1 MIARF
6 LRLPLL
12 RRRPI
17 NSFFVGS
24 SAICATAAAVLIT
37 VDNDAP
43 VVDTKAAVPVPALI
57 TAASATTTLVTHHP
71 SHPMYLFCRAVQ
83 LTCLFTPPLLMVPFA
98 YAFTSLRSILQ
109 DWLVWS
115 LSTAGPTFIKL
126 GQWLSTRPDI
136 FPMEFC
142 LKLSHF
148 HDSVPTE
155 PFTALARAAI
165 VNAAAE
171 PTTVTTLTASSTA
184 TSTATA
190 TATATAT
197 STPLPPTKTVHL
209 NDIYME
215 FDPIPIGSGCVSQVY
230 LARLRSSHQRVVIK
244 VKRQGVEQR
253 ITDDLALLSHVTS
266 WIEYVLPSLRFMS
279 LSGCVSEFSSLL
291 LSQLDL
297 KQEGRHLLQFDQNFQ
312 QTWSATEN
320 ESIHFPTPYLQY
332 SSTDV
337 LVETYEE
344 GISLSDWLQEREKAM
359 ARGDTRTP
367 EQAAVEATIADIGA
381 KSFFEMVLVH
391 NFIHSDLHPGNILIS
406 TNTKKRARNEHSK
419 KSQTPS
425 LLASLYAKMTAGRG
439 VAGTT
444 VPWGVQEEAAAAVEK
459 EEICLIYLD
468 VGLTTVLRQ
477 KSRSNFI
484 ALFSAVLS
492 GQGKHAAELMVERS
506 SDPLSCIDM
515 AGFVSGMTVVIEKA
529 VRNDN
534 HGFSLGDVRIGEVL
548 RNVMT
553 LCQKHHVKVDDTMAQ
568 LVSSIALLDGI
579 GRQLDP
585 DRDLF
590 DTARPILSKLWSLH
604 PDYRKAIGEETRK
617 ILFNGGR
624 KVQ

>member
-1 MIARF
+1 
-6 LRLPLL
+6 
-12 RRRPI
+12 
-17 NSFFVGS
+17 
-24 SAICATAAAVLIT
+24 
-37 VDNDAP
+37 
-43 VVDTKAAVPVPALI
+43 
-57 TAASATTTLVTHHP
+57 
-71 SHPMYLFCRAVQ
+71 
-83 LTCLFTPPLLMVPFA
+83 
-98 YAFTSLRSILQ
+98 
-109 DWLVWS
+109 
-115 LSTAGPTFIKL
+115 
-126 GQWLSTRPDI
+126 
-136 FPMEFC
+136 
-142 LKLSHF
+142 
-148 HDSVPTE
+148 
-155 PFTALARAAI
+155 
-165 VNAAAE
+165 
-171 PTTVTTLTASSTA
+171 
-184 TSTATA
+184 
-190 TATATAT
+190 
-197 STPLPPTKTVHL
+197 
-209 NDIYME
+209 ME

-253 ITDDLALLSHVTS
+253 ITDDLALLSYVTS

-297 KQEGRHLLQFDQNFQ
+297 TQEGRHLLRFDQNFQ

-332 SSTDV
+332 SSKNV

-406 TNTKKRARNEHSK
+406 TKTKKRAGNEHSAKSK
-419 KSQTPS
+419 KPS
-425 LLASLYAKMTAGRG
+425 LLASLFAKMTDGRG
-439 VAGTT
+439 VAGTE
-444 VPWGVQEEAAAAVEK
+444 QEEAAAAVEEAAAEK
-459 EEICLIYLD
+459 EAEKQEICLVYLD

-515 AGFVSGMTVVIEKA
+515 DGFVSGMTMVIEKA
-529 VRNDN
+529 VRNNN

-548 RNVMT
+548 RSVMT

-624 KVQ
+624 VQ